1 MQQLAHTLG
10 LDDVVEFTGLVS
22 TAEVVRALASA
33 DVCLSPE
40 PSNPLN
46 DVSTM
51 IKVGEYMAM
60 ARPIIAFDLAET
72 RAIAA
77 DAAIYAPPNDVEAFA
92 DAIDSLLDDPD
103 RRRTFGVVGRRRAEE
118 MLAWH
123 HSAANLRRAYE
134 RILPEGLDAAERAE
148 DSTVAPDRIHA

>member
-1 MQQLAHTLG
+1 
-10 LDDVVEFTGLVS
+10 
-22 TAEVVRALASA
+22 
-33 DVCLSPE
+33 
-40 PSNPLN
+40 
-46 DVSTM
+46 M

-103 RRRTFGVVGRRRAEE
+103 RRRTLGVVGRRRAEE